1 MHGIDGTNG
10 STTQLIASAIV
21 MASGLVLMVFKIRA
35 DSEPGA
41 IPLALVLLG
50 AGWHVL
56 AWMRGRSRRNR

>member
-1 MHGIDGTNG
+1 V
-10 STTQLIASAIV
+10 IASAIV
-21 MASGLVLMVFKIRA
+21 MASGLALMAFKIRA

-56 AWMRGRSRRNR
+56 AWMRGRPSRNR